1 MHINRNHIKG
11 RVNVAAKEKEFHF
24 MVRNF
29 PKTLHKRIKVKAA
42 QQEITMKELTIK
54 ALEEYLKKV
63 GG

>member
-1 MHINRNHIKG
+1 M
-11 RVNVAAKEKEFHF
+11 AAKDKEFHF

-29 PKTLHKRIKVKAA
+29 PKTLHKRVKVKAA

-54 ALEEYLKKV
+54 ALEAYLKKV